1 MRAHAGEVSVESEVG
16 KGAVFTLF
24 FPLSTDA

>member
-24 FPLSTDA
+24 FPLGN